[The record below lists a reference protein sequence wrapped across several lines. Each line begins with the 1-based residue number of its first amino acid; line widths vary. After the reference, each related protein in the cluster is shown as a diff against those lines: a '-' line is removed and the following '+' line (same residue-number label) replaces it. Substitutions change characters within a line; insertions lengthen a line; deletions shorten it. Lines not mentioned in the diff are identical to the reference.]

1 MSPPPAGRMAVFQ
14 RLKLLL
20 WKNFILKKRKTV
32 VTILEVLMPF
42 LFSAIIL
49 YLRFNSVPRRRPAS
63 NYSAFDV
70 SSLPELFFNYPQKS
84 RLQLAYVPSQSEA
97 VKAVTER
104 VEQDFDVELEVLG
117 FPSVPVFENYIIK
130 DHKAFYILTGIV
142 FHHRFTDRNDSLPLE
157 VQYSLRF
164 SYIQRNFLPLR
175 HLFIL
180 QDDPEGW
187 CTSFLYPPN
196 PLQEP
201 RMYKQADGGSPG
213 YNREGFLAIQ
223 HAVDK
228 AVMWHH
234 AHNTAADMFGRL
246 SVLLKRFPHGP
257 FIQDRFFLVLQ
268 NEFPL
273 LLMLSFICVEL
284 IIINSISLEKE
295 KKLKEYMCM
304 MGLDN
309 WLHWVAWFI
318 MFFISVCIAVFVM
331 TILFCIEVNGVAVF
345 TSSDPILIFVFL
357 MCFAIATIFFAFM
370 VSTFFQRAHVGTAVG
385 GIFFFLTYLPYLYL
399 TFNYQQ
405 RSRLQKILFCLL
417 SNVAMAL
424 GVRFISV
431 LEAEGLGVQWKDVGS
446 VRGEF
451 NFTHVLLMLL
461 LDSSL
466 YCLVAWYVEAVFPGK
481 FGTPKP
487 WYFFAMKRLAVG
499 VPEKSVTGKVLQ
511 EEPTD
516 LMKGI
521 EIQQLYKVF
530 YKGRSEHIAVKG
542 LTMNLY
548 RGQITVLLGHNGA
561 GKTMTCWMLT
571 GLIPCSGGQA
581 YINGY
586 EISQDIAQIRKSMGW
601 CPQHD
606 ILFDNFTV
614 AEHLSFYAQLKGL
627 SPHKCPEEVKQMLH
641 LLSLEDKRDSR
652 CRFLSGGMKR
662 KLSIGIALIAG
673 SKVLILDEPT
683 SGMDAIS
690 RRAVWDLL
698 QQQKSERTIL
708 LTTHFMDEADLLG
721 DRIAIMAKGELQCCG
736 SPMFLKQKYG
746 AGYYIT
752 LLKKPHCNTET
763 LSHLIY
769 HHIPNAVL
777 ESSAGEEV
785 IFILPKESVHR
796 FESLFNDLELQQAE
810 LGIASF
816 GASVTTMEDVFI
828 RVCTLADSSANLPSS
843 KRSSLRPHPLVSRVP
858 VDRIKHIHSRI
869 YSIHSGL
876 PIRLNTGFHL
886 LCQQFYAML
895 LKKAIY
901 SWRNWM
907 LMLSMQILVPL
918 VVIMLSLFLFSF
930 KERSMASVPL
940 ELTLKTYGRTVVP
953 FSVSQNP
960 RLDPQLSERFANM
973 LVAEGQVP
981 LEVPG
986 SLETFLLKKAKEE
999 PEDFNKFY
1007 LVAAS
1012 FKDEGNQTIV
1022 TALFNNQAYHSPA
1035 LALSLLDNFIFKL
1048 LSGAGASIITSNHPQ
1063 PQSETE
1069 ISESVLYQGPKGHYL
1084 VVNLLFG
1091 IAFLSSSFSILTVRE
1106 RRIKAKHIQFVS
1118 GVYLW
1123 AYWLSALLWD
1133 LISFLVPTLLMVVVF
1148 LYYNEEAFT
1157 HRGNILALVWMLILY
1172 GWAVIPLIYIIS
1184 FSFESASHAC
1194 VKLVIMLTFLSI
1206 GPIML
1211 VAVTAEQD
1219 LGYEAISENLDH
1231 AFLALPGH
1239 CLGMAFC
1246 NLYYNFELQRF
1257 CSVKNLSQA
1266 ECNEASEKYVV
1277 QKNIYAWE
1285 SLGIGKY
1292 LTALAVS
1299 GPVYIILLFLI
1310 ETSAFWTLRARLSD
1324 FCGKPSSVMLFSVPS
1339 APEDQDVA
1347 KEAET
1352 IKVHLEKLCKKNPL
1366 VVKEVS
1372 KVYENKVP
1380 VVAVNKVSFTVQA
1393 KECFGLLGLNGAG
1406 KTSIFKMLAGEKPV
1420 TSGEAFV
1427 RGVSISSDL
1436 ERVRKWIGYCP
1447 QFDALLNFMTGRET
1461 LVMYSRIRGIPERH
1475 ISTCV
1480 DQILEDLVLHMDAD
1494 KLVKTYSGGNKRK
1507 LSTGIALL
1515 GEPAVIFLDE
1525 PSTGMDPVAR
1535 RLLWDTV
1542 ARARESG
1549 KAVVI
1554 TSHSMEECE
1563 ALCTRLAIMVQGQFK
1578 CLGSPQHLKSKFGSG
1593 YSLQAKIRSQG
1604 QQEALQDFKAFV
1616 DLTFPGSVL
1625 EDEHQGMVHYH
1636 LPGHDLSWAKVFG
1649 LLEAAK
1655 KVYQLDDYSIS
1666 QVSLEDIFLSV
1677 AYPMSS
1683 PESDPSVPHAS
1694 SVLVPRSHPVP
1705 RPYLP
1710 QGQGRLILQRDPR
1723 TGDTVAAVIT
1733 AFQAPAKPTPAA
1745 RGQHRPSRPGPL
1757 GLPGAREAESPEE
1770 LLGGGGGRSGEA
1782 QAEGPG
1788 RPRFRVDGP
1797 RPQPRAWGPVG
1808 TAAGGE
1814 RWARLGTRSEPP
1826 NPPRRSGTPARD
1838 PGGGAGVRAPPIN
1851 GQRSNSRPGPAN
1863 WAG

>member
-1 MSPPPAGRMAVFQ
+1 MAVFQ

-32 VTILEVLMPF
+32 VTVLEILMPF

-70 SSLPELFFNYPQKS
+70 NSLPELFFNYPQKS
-84 RLQLAYVPSQSEA
+84 RLQLAYIPSQSEA

-104 VEQDFDVELEVLG
+104 VEQDFDVDFFLRILAVMILNLG
-117 FPSVPVFENYIIK
+117 FSHFKE
-130 DHKAFYILTGIV
+130 
-142 FHHRFTDRNDSLPLE
+142 HRELI

-180 QDDPEGW
+180 QNDPEGW

-234 AHNTAADMFGRL
+234 AHNTAADMFGSL
-246 SVLLKRFPHGP
+246 SVLLKRFPYGP

-284 IIINSISLEKE
+284 VIINSISLEKE

-331 TILFCIEVNGVAVF
+331 TILFCIEVHVNGVAVF

-405 RSRLQKILFCLL
+405 RSHLQKILFCLL

-487 WYFFAMKRLAVG
+487 WYFFAMPSYWRGKPAPVTQTRLAVG

-542 LTMNLY
+542 LTVNLY

-571 GLIPCSGGQA
+571 GLIPCSGGKA

-586 EISQDIAQIRKSMGW
+586 EISQDMAQIRKSMGW

-606 ILFDNFTV
+606 ILFDNLTV

-641 LLSLEDKRDSR
+641 VLSLEDKRDSR

-698 QQQKSERTIL
+698 QQQKSDRTIL

-736 SPMFLKQKYG
+736 SPLFLKQKYG

-752 LLKKPHCNTET
+752 LLKTPRCNTEA
-763 LSHLIY
+763 LSHLMY

-785 IFILPKESVHR
+785 IFILPRESVHR
-796 FESLFNDLELQQAE
+796 FESLFNDLELKQAE

-828 RVCTLADSSANLPSS
+828 RGGWPKCLGPAPAWETRRSTWLLASDWCSAGCSSHLGSEPKEGRPFSLSLSITLPF
-843 KRSSLRPHPLVSRVP
+843 R
-858 VDRIKHIHSRI
+858 
-869 YSIHSGL
+869 
-876 PIRLNTGFHL
+876 L
-886 LCQQFYAML
+886 LCQQFLAML
-895 LKKAIY
+895 LKKAMH
-901 SWRNWM
+901 SWRGWM
-907 LMLSMQILVPL
+907 LMLSMQVLVPL
-918 VVIMLSLFLFSF
+918 LVIVLSLFLFSF

-940 ELTLKTYGRTVVP
+940 ALTLKAYGRTVVP
-953 FSVSQNP
+953 FSVPQNP
-960 RLDPQLSERFANM
+960 RLDPQLSERFADM
-973 LVAEGQVP
+973 LVAQGQVP

-999 PEDFNKFY
+999 PENFNKFY

-1012 FKDEGNQTIV
+1012 FKDDGNQTIV

-1035 LALSLLDNFIFKL
+1035 LALSLVDNFLFKL
-1048 LSGAGASIITSNHPQ
+1048 LSGNRASIITSNHPQ
-1063 PQSETE
+1063 P
-1069 ISESVLYQGPKGHYL
+1069 QGPKGHYL

-1148 LYYNEEAFT
+1148 LYYNEEVFT
-1157 HRGNILALVWMLILY
+1157 HRGNILALVLMLILY
-1172 GWAVIPLIYIIS
+1172 GWAIIPLIYIIS

-1194 VKLVIMLTFLSI
+1194 VKLVVMVNQRQRKTFLSVSLSHC
-1206 GPIML
+1206 PL
-1211 VAVTAEQD
+1211 Y

-1257 CSVKNLSQA
+1257 CSVKNLK
-1266 ECNEASEKYVV
+1266 KYVV

-1292 LTALAVS
+1292 LTALAIS

-1310 ETSAFWTLRARLSD
+1310 ETSAFWTLKARLSD
-1324 FCGKPSSVMLFSVPS
+1324 FCGKPSLVSASECKLHRLPERRTLWLSPS
-1339 APEDQDVA
+1339 PEDQDVA

-1352 IKVHLEKLCKKNPL
+1352 IKMHLEKLCKKNPL

-1406 KTSIFKMLAGEKPV
+1406 KTSIFKMLAGEKPI

-1427 RGVSISSDL
+1427 RGISISSDL

-1461 LVMYSRIRGIPERH
+1461 LVMYSRIRGIPECH

-1480 DQILEDLVLHMDAD
+1480 DQILEDLVLYMDAD

-1593 YSLQAKIRSQG
+1593 YSLQAKVRSRG
-1604 QQEALQDFKAFV
+1604 QQEALRDFKAFV

-1636 LPGHDLSWAKVFG
+1636 LPGHNLSWAKVFG

-1655 KVYQLDDYSIS
+1655 NEYQLDDYSVS

-1677 AYPMSS
+1677 AYPMYRTQGQDQRGQT
-1683 PESDPSVPHAS
+1683 PPP
-1694 SVLVPRSHPVP
+1694 PRSSAPP
-1705 RPYLP
+1705 P
-1710 QGQGRLILQRDPR
+1710 
-1723 TGDTVAAVIT
+1723 
-1733 AFQAPAKPTPAA
+1733 APA
-1745 RGQHRPSRPGPL
+1745 
-1757 GLPGAREAESPEE
+1757 
-1770 LLGGGGGRSGEA
+1770 LL
-1782 QAEGPG
+1782 
-1788 RPRFRVDGP
+1788 
-1797 RPQPRAWGPVG
+1797 
-1808 TAAGGE
+1808 
-1814 RWARLGTRSEPP
+1814 
-1826 NPPRRSGTPARD
+1826 
-1838 PGGGAGVRAPPIN
+1838 
-1851 GQRSNSRPGPAN
+1851 
-1863 WAG
+1863 

>member
-1 MSPPPAGRMAVFQ
+1 MKDMSPPPAGRMAVFQ

-32 VTILEVLMPF
+32 VTVLEILMPF

-70 SSLPELFFNYPQKS
+70 NSLPELFFNYPQKS
-84 RLQLAYVPSQSEA
+84 RLQLAYIPSQSEA

-117 FPSVPVFENYIIK
+117 FSSVPVFENYIIK

-142 FHHRFTDRNDSLPLE
+142 FHHRFNDSNDPLPLE

-180 QDDPEGW
+180 QNDPEGW

-234 AHNTAADMFGRL
+234 AHNTAADMFGSL
-246 SVLLKRFPHGP
+246 SVLLKRFPYGP

-284 IIINSISLEKE
+284 VIINSISLEKE

-405 RSRLQKILFCLL
+405 RSHLQKILFCLL

-431 LEAEGLGVQWKDVGS
+431 LEAEGL
-446 VRGEF
+446 
-451 NFTHVLLMLL
+451 
-461 LDSSL
+461 
-466 YCLVAWYVEAVFPGK
+466 
-481 FGTPKP
+481 
-487 WYFFAMKRLAVG
+487 
-499 VPEKSVTGKVLQ
+499 
-511 EEPTD
+511 
-516 LMKGI
+516 
-521 EIQQLYKVF
+521 
-530 YKGRSEHIAVKG
+530 
-542 LTMNLY
+542 
-548 RGQITVLLGHNGA
+548 
-561 GKTMTCWMLT
+561 
-571 GLIPCSGGQA
+571 IPCSGGKA

-586 EISQDIAQIRKSMGW
+586 EISQDMAQIRKSMGW

-606 ILFDNFTV
+606 ILFDNLTV

-641 LLSLEDKRDSR
+641 VLSLEDKRDSR

-698 QQQKSERTIL
+698 QQQKSDRTIL

-736 SPMFLKQKYG
+736 SPLFLKQKYG

-752 LLKKPHCNTET
+752 LLKTPRCNTEA
-763 LSHLIY
+763 LSHLMY

-785 IFILPKESVHR
+785 IFILPRESVHR
-796 FESLFNDLELQQAE
+796 FESLFNDLELKQAE

-828 RVCTLADSSANLPSS
+828 RVCTLADSSVNLPGS

-876 PIRLNTGFHL
+876 PIRLNTGFRL
-886 LCQQFYAML
+886 LCQQFLAML
-895 LKKAIY
+895 LKKAMH
-901 SWRNWM
+901 SWRGWM
-907 LMLSMQILVPL
+907 LMLSMQVLVPL
-918 VVIMLSLFLFSF
+918 LVIVLSLFLFSF

-940 ELTLKTYGRTVVP
+940 ALNLKAYGRTVVP
-953 FSVSQNP
+953 FSVPQNP
-960 RLDPQLSERFANM
+960 RLDPQLSERFADM
-973 LVAEGQVP
+973 LVAQGQVP

-999 PEDFNKFY
+999 PENFNKFY

-1012 FKDEGNQTIV
+1012 FKDDGNQTIV

-1035 LALSLLDNFIFKL
+1035 LALSLVDNFLFKL
-1048 LSGAGASIITSNHPQ
+1048 LSGNRASIITSNHPQ

-1148 LYYNEEAFT
+1148 LYYNEEVFT
-1157 HRGNILALVWMLILY
+1157 HRGNILALVLMLILY
-1172 GWAVIPLIYIIS
+1172 GWAIIPLIYIIS

-1194 VKLVIMLTFLSI
+1194 VKLVVMLTFLSI

-1211 VAVTAEQD
+1211 VTVTAEQD

-1257 CSVKNLSQA
+1257 CSVKNLSQT

-1292 LTALAVS
+1292 LTALAIS

-1310 ETSAFWTLRARLSD
+1310 ETSAFWTLKARLSD
-1324 FCGKPSSVMLFSVPS
+1324 FCGKPSLAVPLNVPS

-1352 IKVHLEKLCKKNPL
+1352 IKMHLEKLCKKNPL

-1406 KTSIFKMLAGEKPV
+1406 KTSIFKMLAGEKPI

-1427 RGVSISSDL
+1427 RGISISSDL

-1461 LVMYSRIRGIPERH
+1461 LVMYSRIRGIPECH

-1480 DQILEDLVLHMDAD
+1480 DQILEDLVLYMDAD

-1593 YSLQAKIRSQG
+1593 YSLQAKVRSRG
-1604 QQEALQDFKAFV
+1604 QQEALRDFKAFV

-1636 LPGHDLSWAKVFG
+1636 LPGHNLSWAKVFG

-1655 KVYQLDDYSIS
+1655 NEYQLDDYSVS

-1677 AYPMSS
+1677 AYPMYRTQGQDQRGQT
-1683 PESDPSVPHAS
+1683 PPP
-1694 SVLVPRSHPVP
+1694 PRSSAPP
-1705 RPYLP
+1705 P
-1710 QGQGRLILQRDPR
+1710 
-1723 TGDTVAAVIT
+1723 
-1733 AFQAPAKPTPAA
+1733 APA
-1745 RGQHRPSRPGPL
+1745 
-1757 GLPGAREAESPEE
+1757 
-1770 LLGGGGGRSGEA
+1770 LL
-1782 QAEGPG
+1782 
-1788 RPRFRVDGP
+1788 
-1797 RPQPRAWGPVG
+1797 
-1808 TAAGGE
+1808 
-1814 RWARLGTRSEPP
+1814 
-1826 NPPRRSGTPARD
+1826 
-1838 PGGGAGVRAPPIN
+1838 
-1851 GQRSNSRPGPAN
+1851 
-1863 WAG
+1863 

>member
-1 MSPPPAGRMAVFQ
+1 MAVFQ

-32 VTILEVLMPF
+32 VTVLEILMPF

-70 SSLPELFFNYPQKS
+70 NSLPELFFNYPQKS
-84 RLQLAYVPSQSEA
+84 RLQLAYIPSQSEA

-104 VEQDFDVELEVLG
+104 VEQDFDVDFFLRILAVMILNLG
-117 FPSVPVFENYIIK
+117 FSHFKE
-130 DHKAFYILTGIV
+130 
-142 FHHRFTDRNDSLPLE
+142 HRELI

-180 QDDPEGW
+180 QNDPEGW

-234 AHNTAADMFGRL
+234 AHNTAADMFGSL
-246 SVLLKRFPHGP
+246 SVLLKRFPYGP

-284 IIINSISLEKE
+284 VIINSISLEKE

-405 RSRLQKILFCLL
+405 RSHLQKILFCLL

-487 WYFFAMKRLAVG
+487 WYFFAMPSYWRGKPAPVTQTRLAVG

-542 LTMNLY
+542 LTVNLY

-571 GLIPCSGGQA
+571 GLIPCSGGKA

-586 EISQDIAQIRKSMGW
+586 EISQDMAQIRKSMGW

-606 ILFDNFTV
+606 ILFDNLTV

-641 LLSLEDKRDSR
+641 VLSLEDKRDSR

-698 QQQKSERTIL
+698 QQQKSDRTIL

-736 SPMFLKQKYG
+736 SPLFLKQKYG

-752 LLKKPHCNTET
+752 LLKTPRCNTEA
-763 LSHLIY
+763 LSHLMY

-785 IFILPKESVHR
+785 IFILPRESVHR
-796 FESLFNDLELQQAE
+796 FESLFNDLELKQAE

-828 RVCTLADSSANLPSS
+828 R
-843 KRSSLRPHPLVSRVP
+843 
-858 VDRIKHIHSRI
+858 
-869 YSIHSGL
+869 
-876 PIRLNTGFHL
+876 
-886 LCQQFYAML
+886 
-895 LKKAIY
+895 
-901 SWRNWM
+901 
-907 LMLSMQILVPL
+907 
-918 VVIMLSLFLFSF
+918 
-930 KERSMASVPL
+930 
-940 ELTLKTYGRTVVP
+940 
-953 FSVSQNP
+953 
-960 RLDPQLSERFANM
+960 
-973 LVAEGQVP
+973 
-981 LEVPG
+981 
-986 SLETFLLKKAKEE
+986 
-999 PEDFNKFY
+999 
-1007 LVAAS
+1007 
-1012 FKDEGNQTIV
+1012 
-1022 TALFNNQAYHSPA
+1022 
-1035 LALSLLDNFIFKL
+1035 
-1048 LSGAGASIITSNHPQ
+1048 
-1063 PQSETE
+1063 
-1069 ISESVLYQGPKGHYL
+1069 GPKGHYL

-1148 LYYNEEAFT
+1148 LYYNEEVFT
-1157 HRGNILALVWMLILY
+1157 HRGNILALVLMLILY
-1172 GWAVIPLIYIIS
+1172 GWAIIPLIYIIS

-1194 VKLVIMLTFLSI
+1194 VKLVVMLTFL
-1206 GPIML
+1206 
-1211 VAVTAEQD
+1211 T
-1219 LGYEAISENLDH
+1219 ISENLDH

-1257 CSVKNLSQA
+1257 CNSVLKY
-1266 ECNEASEKYVV
+1266 SEKYVV

-1292 LTALAVS
+1292 LTALAIS

-1310 ETSAFWTLRARLSD
+1310 ETSAFWTLKARLSD
-1324 FCGKPSSVMLFSVPS
+1324 FCGKPSLAVPLNVPS

-1352 IKVHLEKLCKKNPL
+1352 IKMHLEKLCKKNPL

-1406 KTSIFKMLAGEKPV
+1406 KTSIFKMLAGEKPI

-1427 RGVSISSDL
+1427 RGISISSDL

-1461 LVMYSRIRGIPERH
+1461 LVMYSRIRGIPECH

-1480 DQILEDLVLHMDAD
+1480 DQILEDLVLYMDAD

-1593 YSLQAKIRSQG
+1593 YSLQAKVRSRG
-1604 QQEALQDFKAFV
+1604 QQEALRDFKAFV

-1636 LPGHDLSWAKVFG
+1636 LPGHNLSWAKVFG

-1655 KVYQLDDYSIS
+1655 NEYQLDDYSVS

-1677 AYPMSS
+1677 AYPMYRTQGQDQRGQT
-1683 PESDPSVPHAS
+1683 PPP
-1694 SVLVPRSHPVP
+1694 PRSSAPP
-1705 RPYLP
+1705 P
-1710 QGQGRLILQRDPR
+1710 
-1723 TGDTVAAVIT
+1723 
-1733 AFQAPAKPTPAA
+1733 APA
-1745 RGQHRPSRPGPL
+1745 
-1757 GLPGAREAESPEE
+1757 
-1770 LLGGGGGRSGEA
+1770 LL
-1782 QAEGPG
+1782 
-1788 RPRFRVDGP
+1788 
-1797 RPQPRAWGPVG
+1797 
-1808 TAAGGE
+1808 
-1814 RWARLGTRSEPP
+1814 
-1826 NPPRRSGTPARD
+1826 
-1838 PGGGAGVRAPPIN
+1838 
-1851 GQRSNSRPGPAN
+1851 
-1863 WAG
+1863 

>member
-32 VTILEVLMPF
+32 VTVLEILMPF

-70 SSLPELFFNYPQKS
+70 NSLPELFFNYPQKS
-84 RLQLAYVPSQSEA
+84 RLQLAYIPSQSEA

-117 FPSVPVFENYIIK
+117 FSSVPVFENYIIK

-142 FHHRFTDRNDSLPLE
+142 FHHRFNDSNDPLPLE

-180 QDDPEGW
+180 QNDPEGW

-234 AHNTAADMFGRL
+234 AHNTAADMFGSL
-246 SVLLKRFPHGP
+246 SVLLKRFPYGP

-284 IIINSISLEKE
+284 VIINSISLEKE

-405 RSRLQKILFCLL
+405 RSHLQKILFCLL

-487 WYFFAMKRLAVG
+487 WYFFAMPSYWRGKPAPVTQTRLAVG

-542 LTMNLY
+542 LTVNLY

-571 GLIPCSGGQA
+571 GLIPCSGGKA

-586 EISQDIAQIRKSMGW
+586 EISQDMAQIRKSMGW

-606 ILFDNFTV
+606 ILFDNLTV

-641 LLSLEDKRDSR
+641 VLSLEDKRDSR

-698 QQQKSERTIL
+698 QQQKSDRTIL

-736 SPMFLKQKYG
+736 SPLFLKQKYG

-752 LLKKPHCNTET
+752 LLKTPRCNTEA
-763 LSHLIY
+763 LSHLMY

-785 IFILPKESVHR
+785 IFILPRESVHR
-796 FESLFNDLELQQAE
+796 FESLFNDLELKQAE

-828 RVCTLADSSANLPSS
+828 RVCTLADSSVNLPGS

-876 PIRLNTGFHL
+876 PIRLNTGFRL
-886 LCQQFYAML
+886 LCQQFLAML
-895 LKKAIY
+895 LKKAMH
-901 SWRNWM
+901 SWRGWM
-907 LMLSMQILVPL
+907 LMLSMQVLVPL
-918 VVIMLSLFLFSF
+918 LVIVLSLFLFSF

-940 ELTLKTYGRTVVP
+940 ALNLKAYGRTVVP
-953 FSVSQNP
+953 FSVPQNP
-960 RLDPQLSERFANM
+960 RLDPQLSERFADM
-973 LVAEGQVP
+973 LVAQGQVP

-999 PEDFNKFY
+999 PENFNKFY

-1012 FKDEGNQTIV
+1012 FKDDGNQTIV

-1035 LALSLLDNFIFKL
+1035 LALSLVDNFLFKL
-1048 LSGAGASIITSNHPQ
+1048 LSGNRASIITSNHPQ

-1148 LYYNEEAFT
+1148 LYYNEEVFT
-1157 HRGNILALVWMLILY
+1157 HRGNILALVLMLILY
-1172 GWAVIPLIYIIS
+1172 GWAIIPLIYIIS

-1194 VKLVIMLTFLSI
+1194 VKLVVMLTFLSI

-1211 VAVTAEQD
+1211 VTVTAEQD

-1257 CSVKNLSQA
+1257 CSVKNLSQT

-1292 LTALAVS
+1292 LTALAIS

-1310 ETSAFWTLRARLSD
+1310 ETSAFWTLKARLSD
-1324 FCGKPSSVMLFSVPS
+1324 FCGKPSLAVPLNVPS

-1352 IKVHLEKLCKKNPL
+1352 IKMHLEKLCKKNPL

-1406 KTSIFKMLAGEKPV
+1406 KTSIFKMLAGEKPI

-1427 RGVSISSDL
+1427 RGISISSDL

-1461 LVMYSRIRGIPERH
+1461 LVMYSRIRGIPECH

-1480 DQILEDLVLHMDAD
+1480 DQILEDLVLYMDAD

-1593 YSLQAKIRSQG
+1593 YSLQAKVRSRG
-1604 QQEALQDFKAFV
+1604 QQEALRDFKAFV

-1636 LPGHDLSWAKVFG
+1636 LPGHNLSWAKVFG

-1655 KVYQLDDYSIS
+1655 NEYQLDDYSVS

-1677 AYPMSS
+1677 AYPMYRTQGQDQRGQT
-1683 PESDPSVPHAS
+1683 PPP
-1694 SVLVPRSHPVP
+1694 PRSSAPP
-1705 RPYLP
+1705 P
-1710 QGQGRLILQRDPR
+1710 
-1723 TGDTVAAVIT
+1723 
-1733 AFQAPAKPTPAA
+1733 APA
-1745 RGQHRPSRPGPL
+1745 
-1757 GLPGAREAESPEE
+1757 
-1770 LLGGGGGRSGEA
+1770 LL
-1782 QAEGPG
+1782 
-1788 RPRFRVDGP
+1788 
-1797 RPQPRAWGPVG
+1797 
-1808 TAAGGE
+1808 
-1814 RWARLGTRSEPP
+1814 
-1826 NPPRRSGTPARD
+1826 
-1838 PGGGAGVRAPPIN
+1838 
-1851 GQRSNSRPGPAN
+1851 
-1863 WAG
+1863 

>member
-1 MSPPPAGRMAVFQ
+1 
-14 RLKLLL
+14 
-20 WKNFILKKRKTV
+20 
-32 VTILEVLMPF
+32 MPF

-70 SSLPELFFNYPQKS
+70 NSLPELFFNYPQKS
-84 RLQLAYVPSQSEA
+84 RLQLAYIPSQSEA

-117 FPSVPVFENYIIK
+117 FSSVPVFENYIIK

-142 FHHRFTDRNDSLPLE
+142 FHHRFNDSNDPLPLE

-180 QDDPEGW
+180 QNDPEGW

-234 AHNTAADMFGRL
+234 AHNTAADMFGSL
-246 SVLLKRFPHGP
+246 SVLLKRFPYGP

-284 IIINSISLEKE
+284 VIINSISLEKE

-405 RSRLQKILFCLL
+405 RSHLQKILFCLL

-487 WYFFAMKRLAVG
+487 WYFFAMPSYWRGKPAPVTQTRLAVG

-542 LTMNLY
+542 LTVNLY

-571 GLIPCSGGQA
+571 GLIPCSGGKA

-586 EISQDIAQIRKSMGW
+586 EISQDMAQIRKSMGW

-606 ILFDNFTV
+606 ILFDNLTV

-641 LLSLEDKRDSR
+641 VLSLEDKRDSR

-698 QQQKSERTIL
+698 QQQKSDRTIL

-736 SPMFLKQKYG
+736 SPLFLKQKYG

-752 LLKKPHCNTET
+752 LLKTPRCNTEA
-763 LSHLIY
+763 LSHLMY

-785 IFILPKESVHR
+785 IFILPRESVHR
-796 FESLFNDLELQQAE
+796 FESLFNDLELKQAE

-828 RVCTLADSSANLPSS
+828 RSVLGDSSCVFLVALSQSS
-843 KRSSLRPHPLVSRVP
+843 RRHGQWGLDECE
-858 VDRIKHIHSRI
+858 VDAGSVVLSFR
-869 YSIHSGL
+869 
-876 PIRLNTGFHL
+876 L
-886 LCQQFYAML
+886 LCQQFLAML
-895 LKKAIY
+895 LKKAMH
-901 SWRNWM
+901 SWRGWM
-907 LMLSMQILVPL
+907 LMLSMQVLVPL
-918 VVIMLSLFLFSF
+918 LVIVLSLFLFSF

-940 ELTLKTYGRTVVP
+940 ALTLKAYGRTVVP
-953 FSVSQNP
+953 FSVPQNP
-960 RLDPQLSERFANM
+960 RLDPQLSERFADM
-973 LVAEGQVP
+973 LVAQGQVP

-999 PEDFNKFY
+999 PENFNKFY

-1012 FKDEGNQTIV
+1012 FKDDGNQTIV

-1035 LALSLLDNFIFKL
+1035 LALSLVDNFLFKL
-1048 LSGAGASIITSNHPQ
+1048 LSGNRASIITSNHPQ
-1063 PQSETE
+1063 P
-1069 ISESVLYQGPKGHYL
+1069 QGPKGHYL

-1148 LYYNEEAFT
+1148 LYYNEEVFT
-1157 HRGNILALVWMLILY
+1157 HRGNILALVLMLILY
-1172 GWAVIPLIYIIS
+1172 GWAIIPLIYIIS

-1194 VKLVIMLTFLSI
+1194 VKLVVMVNQRQRKTFLSVSLSHC
-1206 GPIML
+1206 PL
-1211 VAVTAEQD
+1211 Y

-1257 CSVKNLSQA
+1257 CSVKNLK
-1266 ECNEASEKYVV
+1266 KYVV

-1292 LTALAVS
+1292 LTALAIS

-1310 ETSAFWTLRARLSD
+1310 ETSAFWTLKARLSD
-1324 FCGKPSSVMLFSVPS
+1324 FCGKPSLVT
-1339 APEDQDVA
+1339 PEDQDVA
-1347 KEAET
+1347 KEHRELPDCT
-1352 IKVHLEKLCKKNPL
+1352 E
-1366 VVKEVS
+1366 
-1372 KVYENKVP
+1372 VYENKVP

-1406 KTSIFKMLAGEKPV
+1406 KTSIFKMLAGEKPI

-1427 RGVSISSDL
+1427 RGISISSDL

-1461 LVMYSRIRGIPERH
+1461 LVMYSRIRGIPECH

-1480 DQILEDLVLHMDAD
+1480 DQILEDLVLYMDAD

-1593 YSLQAKIRSQG
+1593 YSLQAKVRSRG
-1604 QQEALQDFKAFV
+1604 QQEALRDFKAFV

-1636 LPGHDLSWAKVFG
+1636 LPGHNLSWAKVFG

-1655 KVYQLDDYSIS
+1655 NEYQLDDYSVS

-1677 AYPMSS
+1677 AYPMYRTQGQDQRGQT
-1683 PESDPSVPHAS
+1683 PPP
-1694 SVLVPRSHPVP
+1694 PRSSAPP
-1705 RPYLP
+1705 P
-1710 QGQGRLILQRDPR
+1710 
-1723 TGDTVAAVIT
+1723 
-1733 AFQAPAKPTPAA
+1733 APA
-1745 RGQHRPSRPGPL
+1745 
-1757 GLPGAREAESPEE
+1757 
-1770 LLGGGGGRSGEA
+1770 LL
-1782 QAEGPG
+1782 
-1788 RPRFRVDGP
+1788 
-1797 RPQPRAWGPVG
+1797 
-1808 TAAGGE
+1808 
-1814 RWARLGTRSEPP
+1814 
-1826 NPPRRSGTPARD
+1826 
-1838 PGGGAGVRAPPIN
+1838 
-1851 GQRSNSRPGPAN
+1851 
-1863 WAG
+1863 